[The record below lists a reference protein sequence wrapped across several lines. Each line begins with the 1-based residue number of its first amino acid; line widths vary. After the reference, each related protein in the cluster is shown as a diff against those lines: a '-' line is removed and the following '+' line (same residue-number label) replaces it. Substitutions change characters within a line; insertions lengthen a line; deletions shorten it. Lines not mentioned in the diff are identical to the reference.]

1 MNPTNSNSISSSLN
15 QLKIGNLP
23 QLKLSNTAKTTILS
37 NQIVQFIVSEV
48 QKIPQYETMSQDL
61 HLFLF
66 ICNCIENLER
76 TELSPKLDKKTIF
89 LDIIKLLF
97 PDLSAQQINFLDTFT
112 DFVCSNQLVKKVS
125 NFSRVY
131 SSIKKNL
138 SGN

>member
-66 ICNCIENLER
+66 ICNCIENL
-76 TELSPKLDKKTIF
+76 
-89 LDIIKLLF
+89 
-97 PDLSAQQINFLDTFT
+97 
-112 DFVCSNQLVKKVS
+112 
-125 NFSRVY
+125 
-131 SSIKKNL
+131 
-138 SGN
+138 